1 MPWGQIMRTPAVL
14 VLFVNHWVMGWASST
29 VMQWAPT
36 WMTEELDFDIK
47 NSGFLS
53 ALPPLVG
60 FAVATISGAVASYL
74 IQGDQVTVS
83 TVRKFSQ
90 FMATTG
96 AAVPLLLMVRRQTIP
111 ELRALG
117 IADLSDCARLSS

>member
-1 MPWGQIMRTPAVL
+1 
-14 VLFVNHWVMGWASST
+14 
-29 VMQWAPT
+29 
-36 WMTEELDFDIK
+36 MTEELDFDIK